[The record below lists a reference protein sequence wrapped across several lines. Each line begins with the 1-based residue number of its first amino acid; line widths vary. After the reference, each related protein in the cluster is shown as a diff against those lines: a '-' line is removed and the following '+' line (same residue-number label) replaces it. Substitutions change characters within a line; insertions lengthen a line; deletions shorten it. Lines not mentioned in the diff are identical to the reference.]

1 MSHLTGLK
9 AIRRLAKC
17 RSSIAISDLTNHTG
31 GEPHSQPPLTSTIK
45 ENCMKFSRSQIAT
58 YLALTLLLL
67 ADGLLSLPA
76 TAQTYTVLYT
86 FTGKPDGKRPSSG
99 LLRASPRPFSADT
112 YGTTLQG
119 GTNDKG
125 SIFKLSATGQE
136 TVLYS
141 FTGGADGG
149 FPQVNGVLLRDSAGI
164 LYGTTNGGGTSNC
177 GVVFKLAP
185 DGTETVLHTFT
196 GMLDGCN
203 PQSGLIRDAAGNFY
217 GTARTSSSDGVVF
230 RITTAGVFTTL
241 YSFTGGADGGQPYGD
256 LVFDPAGNLYGA
268 TSLGGASNKGVIFKL
283 TPAGQESVLYSFTG
297 GADGGTPVGLSR
309 DASSGNL
316 YGMAQAGGLGNGVVF
331 QLSPNGALTVLHSFT
346 GTDGQFP
353 TASPTRDPAGNLYG
367 TTIFGG
373 ANGFGVVFKLS
384 SDSTYTILHSF
395 TGGADGGRP
404 YGGDLIWTPS
414 ATLSATLYGSASS
427 GGSSNGVLFSLTT
440 Q

>member
-1 MSHLTGLK
+1 MKLSKLQTAACLVSGFLMLGGGLF
-9 AIRRLAKC
+9 
-17 RSSIAISDLTNHTG
+17 
-31 GEPHSQPPLTSTIK
+31 SQ
-45 ENCMKFSRSQIAT
+45 
-58 YLALTLLLL
+58 
-67 ADGLLSLPA
+67 PA

-86 FTGKPDGKRPSSG
+86 FTGQPDGKGPSSG
-99 LLRASPRPFSADT
+99 LLRVGSQPFSNDT
-112 YGTTLQG
+112 YGTTHQG
-119 GTNDKG
+119 GTNNSG
-125 SIFKLSATGQE
+125 SIFKLSAAGQE

-149 FPQVNGVLLRDSAGI
+149 YPQVNGVLLRGSAGN
-164 LYGTTNGGGTSNC
+164 LYGTTNAGGTSNC

-230 RITTAGVFTTL
+230 TITTAGVFTTL

-256 LVFDPAGNLYGA
+256 LVFDPAGNLYG
-268 TSLGGASNKGVIFKL
+268 TTTLGGASNKGVIFKL

-297 GADGGTPVGLSR
+297 GADGGTPVGLTR
-309 DASSGNL
+309 DSSGNL
-316 YGMAQAGGLGNGVVF
+316 YGMTQAGGLGNGVVF
-331 QLSPNGALTVLHSFT
+331 KLSSSGVYTVLHPFT

-367 TTIFGG
+367 TTLFGG
-373 ANGFGVVFKLS
+373 ANGDGVVFKLR
-384 SDSTYTILHSF
+384 SDGTYTVLHSF
-395 TGGADGGRP
+395 TGGADGSRP
-404 YGGDLIWTPS
+404 FGGDLIWTPS
-414 ATLSATLYGSASS
+414 AALSATLYGSAS
-427 GGSSNGVLFSLTT
+427 GVGSSNGVLFSLTT